1 MANYCGKCGSKLDEA
16 TGICPNCDAA
26 KIKQHYDKTTED
38 KTPVRKEDK
47 IDKRTKKKELKARKK
62 RLNRKNGRIGLLVK
76 KSPVFWGNRF

>member
-16 TGICPNCDAA
+16 TGLCPNCDAA

-47 IDKRTKKKELKARKK
+47 IDKRTKKR
-62 RLNRKNGRIGLLVK
+62 
-76 KSPVFWGNRF
+76 S